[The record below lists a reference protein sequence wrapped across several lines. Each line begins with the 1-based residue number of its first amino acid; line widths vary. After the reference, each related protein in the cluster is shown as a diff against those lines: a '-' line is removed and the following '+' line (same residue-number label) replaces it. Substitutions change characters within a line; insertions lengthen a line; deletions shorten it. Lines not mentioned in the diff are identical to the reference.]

1 MAAKVE
7 MGQGGMAVREPRPGD
22 TARDGARRALAF
34 EVHVAAARETVW
46 RRMLDD
52 AGYRQWTAAF
62 CAGSHYRGRWDVG
75 SEIDFL
81 DPDGNGLR
89 ARVVAHWPAE
99 VVALR
104 HLAGLRD
111 GQPCRATGD
120 VDWCGC
126 GEDYLFG
133 DVPGGTR
140 LRIEATV
147 PAAHAALME
156 DLWPRALA
164 ALKALCEAPSRPAR

>member
-1 MAAKVE
+1 MDAKAGFVGGAVG
-7 MGQGGMAVREPRPGD
+7 MKADARSGQ
-22 TARDGARRALAF
+22 GARRDLAF
-34 EVHVAAARETVW
+34 EVHVAAPRERVW
-46 RRMLDD
+46 RTMLDE
-52 AGYRQWTAAF
+52 AGYRHWTAAF

-81 DPDGNGLR
+81 DPEGNGLR

-99 VVALR
+99 VVSLR
-104 HLAGLRD
+104 HLTGLRE
-111 GQPCRATGD
+111 GAPSRAPGD
-120 VDWCGC
+120 ADWSRC

-133 DVPGGTR
+133 DAPGGTR

-147 PAAHAALME
+147 PEAFAAMME

-164 ALKALCEAPSRPAR
+164 ALKSLCEAVPAPRTTP

>member
-1 MAAKVE
+1 MAEKVE
-7 MGQGGMAVREPRPGD
+7 GGHGGAMVREPGAAG
-22 TARDGARRALAF
+22 TAREGARRALAF
-34 EVHVAAARETVW
+34 EVKVAAPRESVW

-52 AGYRQWTAAF
+52 AGYRAWTAAF

-104 HLAGLRD
+104 HLASLRD
-111 GQPCRATGD
+111 GQPSRAPDD
-120 VDWCGC
+120 VDWAGC
-126 GEDYLFG
+126 SEDYLFG
-133 DVPGGTR
+133 DAPGGTR

-147 PAAHAALME
+147 PASYAGMME
-156 DLWPRALA
+156 VLWPRALA
-164 ALKALCEAPSRPAR
+164 ALKALCEAPPRPVR